1 MLEEKRA
8 REGDTQ
14 GASSLLARLCR
25 APRFFSHVTSK
36 RLLRRLQRGRM
47 LIVYILLFKRHVG
60 QEVETKSRILRARA
74 LKREKKPGT
83 SIKELKAVST

>member
-1 MLEEKRA
+1 MLEDKRA

-14 GASSLLARLCR
+14 GASSPLARLRR
-25 APRFFSHVTSK
+25 APRSFSHVTSK

-60 QEVETKSRILRARA
+60 ILRARA